1 MPKENGSIRSRTL
14 VEVNGMLKCNLSTLG
29 EYLVWLE
36 SEGKKRE
43 SEMDKRI
50 KQLMD
55 EVVRI
60 GSLCTQMDKRI
71 GLRTERAEKMGIRQ

>member
-1 MPKENGSIRSRTL
+1 MSKENGSIRSRTL

-60 GSLCTQMDKRI
+60 G
-71 GLRTERAEKMGIRQ
+71 